1 MVTEFVIC
9 FPGEEGI
16 NLRIRQIVGLTFS
29 EHFTDAEAALEV
41 KSCVHPLCVSVSAC
55 DHLARC
61 LVTECETLNSSSHR

>member
-29 EHFTDAEAALEV
+29 EHFTIAEAALEV

-55 DHLARC
+55 DHLTRC